1 MRVMAKRKSFK
12 ESNPAAAFISTPE
25 VKEEEKGYTDVDK
38 DKYKDTKLDKDSITD
53 KNTDTNKGKI
63 IKKTPP
69 RKIIQSQKTDI
80 DKEADKEIYNDL
92 AITTN
97 SDSDVATQDCQVTTK
112 VVPPKIIYRPKE
124 LKSKKVMIL
133 TKPSTHKALQK
144 IASKRYTS
152 VNDIINTLL
161 EDFIASES

>member
-1 MRVMAKRKSFK
+1 MKVMSKRKSFK
-12 ESNPAAAFISTPE
+12 ESNPAAAFISTPK
-25 VKEEEKGYTDVDK
+25 VKEEKKEYADVDV
-38 DKYKDTKLDKDSITD
+38 DKDTKLDIDRITD

-80 DKEADKEIYNDL
+80 DKEADKEIYTDSAV
-92 AITTN
+92 AI
-97 SDSDVATQDCQVTTK
+97 QDCQVTME

-161 EDFIASES
+161 EGFIASES